1 MPVPLLLSHIA
12 LWVVV
17 IFQTLLLLGLVR
29 AVHQL
34 RQAGATRG
42 TLDLLAN
49 GQPQAPAPNFTA
61 VDIFGR
67 TVEGSSFQ
75 AELTGLLFV
84 SPTCESCTVSYKE
97 MLEQLLMKTSENV
110 IVICKGEQEEC
121 RLLAES
127 SGHPDVPVV
136 VDEDSAVSN
145 LFKVTSVPTGVLID
159 DRGQIVNRGVP
170 MRGDEANQLE
180 AQAQQ
185 MASVGERDGEQ
196 S

>member
-1 MPVPLLLSHIA
+1 MPVPLLLSHIL

-34 RQAGATRG
+34 QQAGATRG

-49 GQPQAPAPNFTA
+49 GQPQAPAPSFTA

-67 TVEGSSFQ
+67 TVQGSSFQ

-110 IVICKGEQEEC
+110 IVICKGEQGEC

-136 VDEDSAVSN
+136 VDEESAVTN
-145 LFKVTSVPTGVLID
+145 LFKVTAVPSGVLID

-170 MRGDEANQLE
+170 MRGDEANRLE
-180 AQAQQ
+180 AQAEQ